1 MWFRAALSTI
11 TGRHDCISV
20 LWDGDRM
27 VYETSVGCHAMK
39 TLLALSSGTLFGFG
53 LAWSQMID
61 RERVINFLDVLGTWD
76 ATLLYVLVGAVSVT
90 LVTFRWVLRQSRPLL
105 ATKFILPT
113 NSKIDRP
120 LVLGAAIFGVG
131 WGLSGYCPGPGIAAL
146 VLGAR
151 APIFFMMALLFG
163 SLLHDW
169 LLRRGA
175 A

>member
-1 MWFRAALSTI
+1 ML
-11 TGRHDCISV
+11 RH
-20 LWDGDRM
+20 GDRV
-27 VYETSVGCHAMK
+27 VYETYARYHAMK
-39 TLLALSSGTLFGFG
+39 QLLALSSGILFGFG

-61 RERVINFLDVLGTWD
+61 RGRIINFLDVLGTWD

-90 LVTFRWVLRQSRPLL
+90 LVTFRWVLHRSRPLL
-105 ATKFILPT
+105 ATKFFLPT
-113 NSKIDRP
+113 HSNIDRP
-120 LVLGAAIFGVG
+120 LVLGAVIFGVG

-151 APIFFMMALLFG
+151 APVLFVIALLFG
-163 SLLHDW
+163 SLFHDW